1 MTVSVT
7 KKALSV
13 REKLAELDKPTGI
26 AGEAML
32 RAETPQEQF
41 NLIGA
46 GRRNLIINGDMR
58 IAQRGTS
65 FTSVSPADFT
75 LDRWSYEAGNTSAVL
90 DITQDS
96 DGPVGFTKCLKVDVQ
111 TADTSIATNEYAYMQ
126 YMVEGTDAAPAG
138 FGASDGKSI
147 TVSFWHKHT
156 AAGTYCV
163 SIRNRYSGGTDRSI
177 VGEYYQKASDVWE
190 YSTITFPPCPDGTWT
205 TDSTYAGFRLGFTLA
220 MGSIYHA
227 TEGVWVSANDLST
240 ANQINTFASNSN
252 NFRITGVQL
261 ELGKVATPFEHRS
274 YGEELA
280 LCQRYYQ
287 VLIDND
293 NGQRPVAAG
302 RANSTTTIEFQL
314 PLSVGMRDI
323 TSVPQSNMGSI
334 YLYSGGAR
342 VNTTSGTV
350 SLNDDYLP
358 GAPYVYL
365 RTDGASVSDDRAYTI
380 GGFLASAH
388 LAVDGEL

>member
-1 MTVSVT
+1 MTVYIE
-7 KKALSV
+7 KPAINL

-46 GRRNLIINGDMR
+46 GRRNIIINGAMQV
-58 IAQRGTS
+58 AQRGTS
-65 FTSVSPADFT
+65 FTPVSPADFT
-75 LDRWSYEAGNTSAVL
+75 LDRWSYESGNTSAVL

-111 TADTSIATNEYAYMQ
+111 TADTPIATNGYAYMQ
-126 YMVEGTDAAPAG
+126 YLVEGTDAAPAG

-156 AAGTYCV
+156 ATGTYCV
-163 SIRNRYSGGTDRSI
+163 SIRNKYSSGTDRSI

-205 TDSTYAGFRLGFTLA
+205 TDSADAGFRLGFALA

-227 TEGVWVSANDLST
+227 AKGVWVSANDLST

-280 LCQRYYQ
+280 LCQRYFERQSYVSGSIVSTGYATSASNAIA
-287 VLIDND
+287 VLNYTEKRATPSIDLPSASKTDGIAFLTASNSFPTTVGTNTAGNINKHSCRI
-293 NGQRPVAAG
+293 NGG
-302 RANSTTTIEFQL
+302 
-314 PLSVGMRDI
+314 GY
-323 TSVPQSNMGSI
+323 TSVTSQSPSA
-334 YLYSGGAR
+334 LY
-342 VNTTSGTV
+342 VT
-350 SLNDDYLP
+350 
-358 GAPYVYL
+358 
-365 RTDGASVSDDRAYTI
+365 
-380 GGFLASAH
+380 
-388 LAVDGEL
+388 GEQVIDINAEL